1 MTKIQIVNKNGT
13 PVNVSNNNELFT
25 TKSTTLK
32 TASLLRVT
40 ATIGTIAAGA
50 SNVSFFNAGNI
61 NIIDV
66 QGAILKPGE
75 TVTFDAG
82 DNILNELSYNATGA
96 TDLVINQIR

>member
-1 MTKIQIVNKNGT
+1 MSKFQIINKNGT
-13 PVNVSNNNELFT
+13 AVNVSDNNELFT
-25 TKSTTLK
+25 TKNTTLK

-40 ATIGTIAAGA
+40 DTIGTVAAGA

-61 NIIDV
+61 NIVNV

-75 TVTFDAG
+75 TVTFDAN
-82 DNILNELSYNATGA
+82 DNILNELSYDATGV